1 MGPLK
6 NTLTVVS
13 LLLATSAQTQ
23 TQPNSKQET
32 LVVNII
38 GSEPSGYLDENG
50 KITGFHADFFRKLG
64 EISKLDIELQL
75 LPFARGLR
83 AMKNGSIDAGLL
95 FKVKKR
101 EAFLDPI
108 TYLFDTHV
116 SAIGRKGITPKS
128 ISQLEHLSISRMR
141 GVAVNE
147 AYDRVEK
154 KNPTIQS
161 NNYPQLIKMLNS
173 KHIDVAVGNFYSIWR
188 LSQQM
193 GIQKKIEFPGL
204 LLAKQEVWLHFSKK
218 SKRKHLIPQIKEA
231 LSRIKETDF
240 IDKLF
245 LKYYSITP
253 KMAQNLLIE
262 SKN

>member
-1 MGPLK
+1 MH
-6 NTLTVVS
+6 S
-13 LLLATSAQTQ
+13 LVKFLVFISLYLATSVPAQAS
-23 TQPNSKQET
+23 PKMDT
-32 LVVNII
+32 LEVNVI
-38 GSEPSGYLDENG
+38 GSEPSGYLTKKGE
-50 KITGFHADFFRKLG
+50 ITGFHADFFRKLG
-64 EISKLDIELQL
+64 EVADLEINLQL

-83 AMKNGSIDAGLL
+83 AMKRGAIDAGLL

-101 EAFLDPI
+101 EDFLDSI

-116 SAIGRKGITPKS
+116 SAVGRKGILPRS
-128 ISQLEHLSISRMR
+128 LSQLEHLNISRMR

-147 AYDRVEK
+147 AYDHIER

-161 NNYPQLIKMLNS
+161 NNYPQLIKMLGS

-193 GIQKKIEFPGL
+193 GLKEKIEFPGL

-218 SKRKHLIPQIKEA
+218 SKRKHLIPRIKKA
-231 LSRIKETDF
+231 LAEIKETDF

-253 KMAQNLLIE
+253 KMAQDLLIE
-262 SKN
+262 PKK